1 MTVGSSG
8 LLVLGPNSTSLH
20 DLFKINFLIKKMSD
34 KYSWSVYPNHIIIIN
49 HIILSAYYNAL

>member
-8 LLVLGPNSTSLH
+8 LLVLGSNSTSLH